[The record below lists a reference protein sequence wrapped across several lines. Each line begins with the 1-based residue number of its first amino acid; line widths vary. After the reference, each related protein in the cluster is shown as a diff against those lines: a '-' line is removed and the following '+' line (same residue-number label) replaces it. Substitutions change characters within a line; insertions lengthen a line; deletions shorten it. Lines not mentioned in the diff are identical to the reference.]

1 MAGIKHFV
9 VIKTTADKVYKAIT
23 EQEGLAGWWTKDTI
37 AKPEVGFID
46 EFKFGDRYHNKMK
59 VAKLEKDKHVQWEC
73 VGGDKEW
80 IGTHLKF
87 ELQEKNGNTE
97 LMFTHADWAGQTLF
111 YANCNFHWG
120 GYMKSLKDYCEKGK
134 GFPNHDNEY

>member
-1 MAGIKHFV
+1 MVGIKHFV
-9 VIKTTADKVYKAIT
+9 VIKTTTDKVYKAIT

-59 VAKLEKDKHVQWEC
+59 VTILEKDKHVQWEC
-73 VGGDKEW
+73 IGGDKEW

-87 ELQEKNGNTE
+87 ELQE
-97 LMFTHADWAGQTLF
+97 
-111 YANCNFHWG
+111 
-120 GYMKSLKDYCEKGK
+120 
-134 GFPNHDNEY
+134 